1 MPSTARFSIQDTDK
15 YIDYDTFLSEEFDAN
30 IYADTVIQE
39 SESLTETT
47 DIGTELSKLAFS
59 IDIVN
64 KQIQEQVVTN
74 YEALLSQVTGIKEL
88 ELVLNTVQSNIAGLN
103 KSLQTLS
110 QKIRDPY
117 KQLKTYATQL
127 ENLQLTCELLRKLH
141 RFILLKRRLEAQ
153 LSTSDRDIS
162 TAALTIYELETIM
175 KETDFEGIDI
185 VACEL
190 TFIEES
196 RDRVED
202 EATALLKEGIDSQN
216 QAKVASGL
224 QVFHNMKQ
232 MGDRVQ
238 TTTQAMLNSLI
249 LDIKKVIDM
258 HSIQNE
264 LRQPGASGGQ
274 KQQQQQQ
281 VSSPTMSNSS
291 VGTNQKQLA
300 SAVWSRM
307 ESLMT
312 KMSDQ
317 CIKIYSLEKVLE
329 IKKDALTHVSFLDEV
344 SKTLDADSLVNY
356 FWRILS
362 ANFEQELK
370 NAAKASTFLQSI
382 FVGEYPKLLKLLHD
396 FFSRVALHNG
406 TLLSDYSQTPEY
418 VIMLRSFNTFQ
429 TSFLA
434 KSLQRMYDAVNSTFP
449 TYGGLARTAPGRNNV
464 LNITRIIGHELETA
478 SFEPHLAQA
487 VGKNAVK
494 AMNSFCVKCEHLLP
508 KNEQSIYTTN
518 TSNSHIVNYL
528 NMNIEIAN
536 ILYYMHQS
544 VWKILE
550 EYSDKV
556 VDVVKKGVDDCQ
568 TLMTKIGD
576 RLVKSIKKDA
586 ESVLLKIHQEDFSGK
601 LKRNFDPE
609 ADKSNYIKEL
619 QRHVRYFHTT
629 ILQNFSCGAEPK
641 TWVRKI
647 SKYILYVFIFQASMV
662 CPLSEA
668 GKLKLAG
675 DMAELEFTVSQFMS
689 EYGAR
694 IEEVGDEYKAL
705 RAFRPLLFL
714 DSAQLTA
721 AHHTSGLSKLV
732 LIHHLI
738 VRSQQ
743 QSKSLPFPHTV
754 YDLSRQEYMAW
765 METQENEK
773 DAVQLAVDAITNG
786 SKLKKSD
793 LDEILEHKLIMQI
806 ASEEQDIGET
816 EK

>member
-15 YIDYDTFLSEEFDAN
+15 YIDYDTFLSKEFDAN
-30 IYADTVIQE
+30 VYADTVIQE
-39 SESLTETT
+39 SESSTDAT

-88 ELVLNTVQSNIAGLN
+88 ESVLNTVQANITRLN
-103 KSLQTLS
+103 SSIQT
-110 QKIRDPY
+110 IRDPY

-141 RFILLKRRLEAQ
+141 RFILLKRRLETQ

-162 TAALTIYELETIM
+162 TAALTVYELETIM

-185 VACEL
+185 VTCEL
-190 TFIEES
+190 SFIEES
-196 RDRVED
+196 RDRVEG
-202 EATALLKEGIDSQN
+202 EATALLKEGIESQN
-216 QAKVASGL
+216 QAKMASGL

-238 TTTQAMLNSLI
+238 TITQTMLNGLI
-249 LDIKKVIDM
+249 QEIKRVIDM
-258 HSIQNE
+258 QSIQNE
-264 LRQPGASGGQ
+264 LRQAG
-274 KQQQQQQ
+274 QQQQLA
-281 VSSPTMSNSS
+281 SPTMSVRGTGSS
-291 VGTNQKQLA
+291 SGINQKQLA
-300 SAVWSRM
+300 TAVWSRM
-307 ESLMT
+307 DSLM
-312 KMSDQ
+312 KQMSDQ
-317 CIKIYSLEKVLE
+317 CVKIYSLEKVLE

-344 SKTLDADSLVNY
+344 SKTLDANSLVSY
-356 FWRILS
+356 FWRVLS

-370 NAAKASTFLQSI
+370 SAAKASTFLQSI
-382 FVGEYPKLLKLLHD
+382 LVGEYPKLLKLLHD
-396 FFSRVALHNG
+396 FFSRVALHNC

-429 TSFLA
+429 ASFLA

-449 TYGGLARTAPGRNNV
+449 AYGGLARTPPGRNNV
-464 LNITRIIGHELETA
+464 LNITRIIGHELEA
-478 SFEPHLAQA
+478 ACFEPHLAQEVA
-487 VGKNAVK
+487 KNAVK
-494 AMNSFCVKCEHLLP
+494 ALGSFCAKCDHLLP
-508 KNEQSIYTTN
+508 TNEHSIYTTN

-550 EYSDKV
+550 EYPEKV
-556 VDVVKKGVDDCQ
+556 VDIVKKGADDCQ
-568 TLMTKIGD
+568 ALMMRIGD
-576 RLVKSIKKDA
+576 RLVESVKKDA
-586 ESVLLKIHQEDFSGK
+586 ESVLLNIHKEDFSGK
-601 LKRNFDPE
+601 MRRSVDPE
-609 ADKSNYIKEL
+609 ADKSSYMKEL
-619 QRHVRYFHTT
+619 QKHVRYFHTT
-629 ILQNFSCGAEPK
+629 IFQNFSCGAEPK
-641 TWVRKI
+641 TWVKQI
-647 SKYILYVFIFQASMV
+647 SKHILYVFIFQASMV
-662 CPLSEA
+662 CPLREA

-675 DMAELEFTVSQFMS
+675 DMAELEFTISQFMS

-694 IEEVGDEYKAL
+694 IEDVGDEYKAL

-714 DSAQLTA
+714 DAAQLTA

-743 QSKSLPFPHTV
+743 QSKSLPLPYSI

-793 LDEILEHKLIMQI
+793 LDQILEYKLIMQI
-806 ASEEQDIGET
+806 ASERDDADET

>member
-1 MPSTARFSIQDTDK
+1 MPSAARFSVQDTDK

-30 IYADTVIQE
+30 TYASAIIEE
-39 SESLTETT
+39 SELSTDAT

-88 ELVLNTVQSNIAGLN
+88 ETVLNTVQSNITGLN
-103 KSLQTLS
+103 NSLQTLS
-110 QKIRDPY
+110 HKIRDPY
-117 KQLKTYATQL
+117 KQLSTYATQL

-153 LSTSDRDIS
+153 LSTSDRDLS
-162 TAALTIYELETIM
+162 TAALTVYELEIIM
-175 KETDFEGIDI
+175 KETDFDGIDI
-185 VACEL
+185 VTCEL
-190 TFIEES
+190 SFIEKS
-196 RDRVED
+196 RDRVEE
-202 EATALLKEGIDSQN
+202 EATALLKEGIESQN
-216 QAKVASGL
+216 QAKMASGL

-238 TTTQAMLNSLI
+238 TITQAMLDNLI
-249 LDIKKVIDM
+249 QDIKKVIDM
-258 HSIQNE
+258 QSVQDE
-264 LRQPGASGGQ
+264 LKHQGTSGGQ
-274 KQQQQQQ
+274 QQM
-281 VSSPTMSNSS
+281 SSPTMSVRGNSN
-291 VGTNQKQLA
+291 VGINQKQLA
-300 SAVWSRM
+300 AAVWSRM

-317 CIKIYSLEKVLE
+317 CIKVYSLEKVLE

-344 SKTLDADSLVNY
+344 SKTLDANSLVSY

-370 NAAKASTFLQSI
+370 NATKASTFLQSI
-382 FVGEYPKLLKLLHD
+382 FVGDYPKLLKLLHD

-429 TSFLA
+429 TSFLT
-434 KSLQRMYDAVNSTFP
+434 KSLQRMYDSVNSTFP
-449 TYGGLARTAPGRNNV
+449 TYGGLARTPPGRNNV

-478 SFEPHLAQA
+478 SFEPHLSQA
-487 VGKNAVK
+487 VAKNAVK
-494 AMNSFCVKCEHLLP
+494 ALSNFCVKCERLLP
-508 KNEQSIYTTN
+508 TNEQSLYTTN
-518 TSNSHIVNYL
+518 TSNSNVINYL

-550 EYSDKV
+550 EYPEKI
-556 VDVVKKGVDDCQ
+556 VDIVKKGADDCQ
-568 TLMTKIGD
+568 VLMMKIGNK
-576 RLVKSIKKDA
+576 LIESIKKDV
-586 ESVLLKIHQEDFSGK
+586 EGVLLKIHQEDFSGK
-601 LKRNFDPE
+601 IRRNFDPE
-609 ADKSNYIKEL
+609 ADKSSYMKEL
-619 QRHVRYFHTT
+619 QRHVRYYHTT

-641 TWVRKI
+641 TWVRQI
-647 SKYILYVFIFQASMV
+647 SKYILYVFIFQASIV
-662 CPLSEA
+662 RPLSEA

-675 DMAELEFTVSQFMS
+675 DMAELEFTISQFMS

-694 IEEVGDEYKAL
+694 TEEVGDEYKAL

-721 AHHTSGLSKLV
+721 AHHTSGLSKVV

-743 QSKSLPFPHTV
+743 QSKSLPLPYTI
-754 YDLSRQEYMAW
+754 YDLSRQEYMTW
-765 METQENEK
+765 METQNNEK
-773 DAVQLAVDAITNG
+773 EAVQLAVDAIKNG
-786 SKLKKSD
+786 SKLKKSE
-793 LDEILEHKLIMQI
+793 LDEIPEYRLIMQI
-806 ASEEQDIGET
+806 ASEEDDDDNNDE
-816 EK
+816 E